1 MATPDQSELCEAC
14 HPSDPTRSEC
24 GQSVTELPTDRL
36 VGAGV
41 DGRGIRGGGMFGGSM
56 LEP

>member
-1 MATPDQSELCEAC
+1 
-14 HPSDPTRSEC
+14 
-24 GQSVTELPTDRL
+24 VTELPTDRL